1 MLDHS
6 QEMFQERDKFIQLD
20 RFRVYDVLT
29 LIYLG
34 TWMFVIVIFHSAI
47 HHSLIYLLSYFI
59 ALNFAF
65 LFAGMVPINNWINF
79 FRNWYPVFFLPLS
92 FAAFHYLIPSI
103 HPSNID
109 NTLIKIDFWLLGSN
123 PTVWLERYHYSFL
136 TEILQISYLTFYFLP
151 LLILI
156 PAYVKRK
163 EKLFNEFALVILLGF
178 YISYFGY
185 LIFPALGPRYFL
197 AHLQHI
203 PLVTS
208 NVYNS
213 ISSALNGLENIQW
226 DAFPSGHVTIAL
238 LYSHY
243 AFKYFRKMFFWTLP
257 IVLLL
262 IVSTVYLRY
271 HYLIDVIAGIALYGV
286 VLLVSHKIK

>member
-1 MLDHS
+1 MLKE
-6 QEMFQERDKFIQLD
+6 QGKLIQID
-20 RFRVYDVLT
+20 RFRAYDVIT
-29 LIYLG
+29 LIYLA
-34 TWMFVIVIFHSAI
+34 TWISLIVIYHSVIPHTNIFLIFH
-47 HHSLIYLLSYFI
+47 LIAFI
-59 ALNFAF
+59 FTL
-65 LFAGMVPINNWINF
+65 LFAGMLPVSAWIDF
-79 FRNWYPVFFLPLS
+79 FRKWYPFLFLPLS
-92 FAAFHYLIPSI
+92 FAVFHYLIPRI
-103 HPSNID
+103 HPGNID
-109 NTLIKIDFWLLGSN
+109 NTLIKIDLWLIGSN
-123 PTVWLERYHYSFL
+123 PTVWLEKYHYSFL
-136 TEILQISYLTFYFLP
+136 TEILQISYLAFYFLP
-151 LLILI
+151 LLILVPFYI
-156 PAYVKRK
+156 QKK

-178 YISYFGY
+178 YLSYFGY

-197 AHLQHI
+197 ANLQHI

-213 ISSALNGLENIQW
+213 ISSTLNGLENIQW

-262 IVSTVYLRY
+262 IISTVYLRY